1 MIRTA
6 LIALLSVLTS
16 TATLAQDPDVGA
28 RLRSYFEPLEAS
40 RDFSG
45 VIAVRQ
51 GDDLISYERF
61 GYANWETGAQ
71 FTPQTAFPVG
81 SVTKSLTAGLI
92 LRMSREGQLDLD
104 APVRQYV
111 PDLAPAFTA
120 SVFDVLMHRSG
131 LPRDFPPGALS
142 DTRSGTVVQWLN
154 NTHNFEPGPHE
165 ENYSNVGY
173 SILAI
178 VAERAGHGRFETL
191 VTMELLAPL
200 GMTSSRL
207 SRERRELDVTGYA
220 PGPLPLDLRAPMI
233 DEPGFGA
240 GGLITTV
247 DDLMRLASAVA
258 SRELDLFQPDGS
270 LIGSFAVRTLG
281 EDVIYTIQG
290 SVPGYSGGVSIIP
303 ERDLVIAYS
312 TNIESYSNWGIRDV
326 LHRLVLNEEVIPA
339 GVRQPTYELG
349 ETHRAL
355 IGTYESTGFGPV
367 EISEAA
373 DGLAVTLLGPG
384 WSFYLTPQPDG
395 AVLWRTFNIHLAPA
409 RDETGILT
417 ALTATQQMIGQE
429 IEVSSLAREM
439 PPAPQTGE
447 TED

>member
-6 LIALLSVLTS
+6 LIALLSVLTIS
-16 TATLAQDPDVGA
+16 PALAQDPDISA
-28 RLRSYFEPLEAS
+28 SLRAYFEPLEAS

-51 GDDLISYERF
+51 GDELISYERF
-61 GYANWETGAQ
+61 GFANWETGAQ

-92 LRMSREGQLDLD
+92 VQMSREGQLDLD

-111 PDLAPAFTA
+111 PDLDPAFTA
-120 SVFDVLMHRSG
+120 SVNDVLMHRSG
-131 LPRDFPPGALS
+131 LPRDFPPHALS
-142 DTRSGTVVQWLN
+142 DSRSDTVIQWLN
-154 NTHNFEPGPHE
+154 DTHNFEPGPHDE
-165 ENYSNVGY
+165 SYSNVGY
-173 SILAI
+173 SVLAI

-191 VTMELLAPL
+191 VTMELLEPL

-220 PGPLPLDLRAPMI
+220 PGPLPLDLRAPMV
-233 DEPGFGA
+233 DDPGFGA

-270 LIGSFAVRTLG
+270 LIGSFSVRTLG
-281 EDVIYTIQG
+281 EEVIYTIQG

-339 GVRQPTYELG
+339 GVRQPTYALDDN
-349 ETHRAL
+349 HRAL
-355 IGTYESTGFGPV
+355 IGKYESTGFGPV
-367 EISEAA
+367 EISEVA
-373 DGLAVTLLGPG
+373 DGLAITLLGPG
-384 WSFYLTPQPDG
+384 WSFYLTPQLDG
-395 AVLWRTFNIHLAPA
+395 AVLWRTFNIHLSPS
-409 RDETGILT
+409 RDEAAALT
-417 ALTATQQMIGQE
+417 ALTATQQMIGQA
-429 IEVSSLAREM
+429 IDVSIWPRDM
-439 PPAPQTGE
+439 PPAPE
-447 TED
+447 TEMPED

>member
-1 MIRTA
+1 MIR
-6 LIALLSVLTS
+6 IALLAVLSALTS
-16 TATLAQDPDVGA
+16 TAALAQDPDISA
-28 RLRSYFEPLEAS
+28 RLRAYFEPLEAS

-45 VIAVRQ
+45 VIAVRR
-51 GDDLISYERF
+51 GDELISYERF
-61 GYANWETGAQ
+61 GYANWETGTQ

-92 LRMSREGQLDLD
+92 IRMSGEGQLNLD
-104 APVRQYV
+104 APVRQYI
-111 PDLAPAFTA
+111 PDLDPAFTA

-131 LPRDFPPGALS
+131 LPRDFSPGALT
-142 DTRSGTVVQWLN
+142 DNRSHTVIQWLN
-154 NTHNFEPGPHE
+154 DTHAFEPGPHDE
-165 ENYSNVGY
+165 SYSNVGY
-173 SILAI
+173 SLLAI

-191 VTMELLAPL
+191 VTMELLSPL

-220 PGPLPLDLRAPMI
+220 PGPLPLDLRAPMV

-247 DDLMRLASAVA
+247 DDLMRLATAVA

-270 LIGSFAVRTLG
+270 LIGSFSVRTLG
-281 EDVIYTIQG
+281 EEVIYTIQG

-303 ERDLVIAYS
+303 ARELVIAYS

-326 LHRLVLNEEVIPA
+326 LHRLVLDEAVIPA
-339 GVRQPTYELG
+339 AVRQPTYELADS
-349 ETHRAL
+349 HRAL

-367 EISEAA
+367 EISEAE
-373 DGLAVTLLGPG
+373 DGLAFTLLERG

-395 AVLWRTFNIHLAPA
+395 AVLWRTFNIHLAPT
-409 RDETGILT
+409 RDETGLLT
-417 ALTATQQMIGQE
+417 ALTATQRMIGQQTE
-429 IEVSSLAREM
+429 ISRWARDM
-439 PPAPQTGE
+439 PPMPE
-447 TED
+447 TETAED